1 MYDRNILLTGAS
13 GFVGSNLFKYLK
25 QKNKKVVGL
34 SRNNNLNFKNYIN
47 LDVNLID
54 DKIFKDNKFNTV
66 IHFAA
71 MNNISKREKNNKSDY
86 IYTNVNGTI
95 NLATEAFKSGV
106 NLFIFLSSTK
116 VYSKSRNNKL
126 INENSDTN
134 PKEFYGISKL
144 KAENELKNI
153 ATKFNKELVIIRSPM
168 IYGPGVKGNLNFLI
182 KLLKLRIPLPFSRLQ
197 NRRSYLAI
205 ENLNNFIERCLKQ
218 KKGFFS
224 KNDIINIADNNGI
237 STVDLIK
244 KISKVYGLKYLL
256 FPIPISFIKMLGF
269 ISNKSEIFESLLS
282 DNQIDISKAREMLN
296 WTPLVNLEKQLS
308 VMMSQNDKFLK

>member
-71 MNNISKREKNNKSDY
+71 MNNISKKEKNNKSDY

-95 NLATEAFKSGV
+95 NLATKAFKSGV

-116 VYSKSRNNKL
+116 VYSKSRNSKL
-126 INENSDTN
+126 INENSNTN

-182 KLLKLRIPLPFSRLQ
+182 KLLKLGIPLPFSKLH

-244 KISKVYGLKYLL
+244 KISKVYSLKYRL
-256 FPIPISFIKMLGF
+256 FPIPISFIKMIGF

-296 WTPLVNLEKQLS
+296 WTPLVNMEKQLS

>member
-1 MYDRNILLTGAS
+1 M
-13 GFVGSNLFKYLK
+13 
-25 QKNKKVVGL
+25 
-34 SRNNNLNFKNYIN
+34 
-47 LDVNLID
+47 
-54 DKIFKDNKFNTV
+54 
-66 IHFAA
+66 
-71 MNNISKREKNNKSDY
+71 
-86 IYTNVNGTI
+86 
-95 NLATEAFKSGV
+95 
-106 NLFIFLSSTK
+106 
-116 VYSKSRNNKL
+116 VYSKSRNSKL
-126 INENSDTN
+126 INENSNTN

-182 KLLKLRIPLPFSRLQ
+182 KLLKLGIPLPLSRLY
-197 NRRSYLAI
+197 NRRSYLAV

-244 KISKVYGLKYLL
+244 KICKVYSLKYRL
-256 FPIPISFIKMLGF
+256 FPIPISLIKMLGF
-269 ISNKSEIFESLLS
+269 ISNKSEIIESLLS

-296 WTPLVNLEKQLS
+296 WSPLVNMEKQLS
-308 VMMSQNDKFLK
+308 VMTSQNDKFLK